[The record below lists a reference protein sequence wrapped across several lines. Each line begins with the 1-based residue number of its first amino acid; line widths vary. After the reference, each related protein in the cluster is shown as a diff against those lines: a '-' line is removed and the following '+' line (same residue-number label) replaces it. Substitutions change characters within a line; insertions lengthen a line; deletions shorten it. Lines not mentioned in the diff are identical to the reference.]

1 MRGLLSRCSA
11 QVLRYTLYSK
21 ERSTFVDASFLR
33 NDWWQKVRDLWTPPR
48 AKKEGEEDEEEE
60 EDIEGGQE
68 CEEGEVL
75 LIFSSAPADMLTI
88 GLQTPHNPEHRLFSP
103 HKDAIAEQV

>member
-33 NDWWQKVRDLWTPPR
+33 DDWWQKVRDLWTSPK
-48 AKKEGEEDEEEE
+48 AKKEGVEDEEEEE

-68 CEEGEVL
+68 CEEGGVL
-75 LIFSSAPADMLTI
+75 LNSISAPADMLTI
-88 GLQTPHNPEHRLFSP
+88 GLQIPHTRTPAVSCLREIS
-103 HKDAIAEQV
+103 